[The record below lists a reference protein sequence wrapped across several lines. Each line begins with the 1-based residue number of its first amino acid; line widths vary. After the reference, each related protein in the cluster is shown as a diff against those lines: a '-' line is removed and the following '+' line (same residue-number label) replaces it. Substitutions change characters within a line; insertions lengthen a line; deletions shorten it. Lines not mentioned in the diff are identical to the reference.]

1 MSLLISLKAIVEEM
15 DVPSDEY
22 HAYLN
27 KDTGELVTISEEEA
41 SIIESGDSIANYP
54 RWQQDAIRKTQQV
67 LNSSEYL
74 PLPSKFDINEYGIM
88 ERFCLSV
95 EEEELRDR
103 LLQCIRGS
111 GAFGRFKNAI
121 HQDGIVDKWFKF
133 RQDALEEIAVD
144 WLESNK
150 IRYTLDNK

>member
-1 MSLLISLKAIVEEM
+1 MSVVVSLKAVVEEM

-27 KDTGELVTISEEEA
+27 KNTGELVTIGEEEVN
-41 SIIESGDSIANYP
+41 IIESGDSIENYP
-54 RWQQDAIRKTQQV
+54 GWQQEAIRETKDV

-74 PLPSKFDINEYGIM
+74 PLPSKFDINEYRIM

-95 EEEELRDR
+95 EEEKLRDR

-121 HQDGIVDKWFKF
+121 HQYGIVDKWFKF
-133 RQDALEEIAVD
+133 RQEAFEETAVE
-144 WLESNK
+144 WLESNN
-150 IRYTLDNK
+150 IRYTLDTK

>member
-22 HAYLN
+22 NAYLN
-27 KDTGELVTISEEEA
+27 KDTGELVTIREEEA